1 MTANHSQQ
9 EATESDYQGVALS
22 MVRRLSASRRLVFK
36 ACTDPKWLIRWLV
49 PGAGRV
55 QSVIMD
61 ARCDGAFQLDGTDP
75 DGVSYHVCG
84 ICLEV
89 IRDEK
94 IVLTWQ
100 YQGAAAGLNGPPTKV
115 TIALRALSEDSCELT
130 LTHSE
135 LPHAEAA
142 AHQRAVWQICLDRL
156 AWSTDPATAHTDFRM
171 PVGAISDI
179 YGEHHRALQDQFDSR
194 QLANRLR
201 KVSVASELTVDA
213 REFIEARDMVFL
225 STVDHRGF
233 PTCSYKGGAV
243 GFVHVADSRT
253 LILPSYDGNGMF
265 LSAGNIAANPK
276 VGLLFIDFE
285 RPHRLR
291 IHGVA
296 SLIRDEH
303 ALKDFPGAELLIS
316 VCIHEVFINCPRYI
330 HRYERVAASRFV
342 PQEDGETPM
351 ALWKTLD
358 LIRDYLPER
367 DKKKLEAQALPTIT
381 RKAYLQRLKKGKT

>member
-1 MTANHSQQ
+1 MTVNTVQN
-9 EATESDYQGVALS
+9 EADESHYHGVALS
-22 MVRRLSASRRLVFK
+22 LVRRLCASRRLVFK

-49 PGAGRV
+49 PGAGCV

-61 ARCDGAFQLDGTDP
+61 ARRDGEFELNGTDP
-75 DGVSYHVCG
+75 DGLPYHVCG
-84 ICLEV
+84 TCLDV
-89 IRDEK
+89 VRDER

-100 YQGAAAGLNGPPTKV
+100 YQGAAADLNGPPTKV
-115 TIALRALSEDSCELT
+115 TIALRALGEDSCELT
-130 LTHSE
+130 LTHTE

-142 AHQRAVWQICLDRL
+142 AYQRMVWQICLERL
-156 AWSTDPATAHTDFRM
+156 AWSTDPATAHTYFRM
-171 PVGAISDI
+171 PVGAISEI
-179 YGEHHRALQDQFDSR
+179 YGEHHRTLQDQFDSR

-201 KVSVASELTVDA
+201 KVSVGSELTADA
-213 REFIEARDMVFL
+213 REFIQARDMVFL

-243 GFVHVADSRT
+243 GFVHVVDSRT
-253 LILPSYDGNGMF
+253 LVLPSYDGNGMY

-296 SLIRDEH
+296 SLVRDEH
-303 ALKDFPGAELLIS
+303 ELKHFPGAELLITIS
-316 VCIHEVFINCPRYI
+316 IHEVFINCPRYI
-330 HRYERVAASRFV
+330 HHYERVGTSRFV
-342 PQEDGETPM
+342 PQEEGETPM

-358 LIRDYLPER
+358 LIRGYLPER
-367 DKKKLEAQALPTIT
+367 DKKKLEAQALPSIT
-381 RKAYLQRLKKGKT
+381 RKAYLQQLKKGKT